1 MTARGRQRVNPSSS
15 IYPSLATSTAAPYQ
29 TLWETSVSGRY
40 TIEVRATDKFG
51 QLVTASR
58 VVGISAPPPNTDT
71 ISRDGTN
78 LGKGVVTFFHQ
89 DLRGNNIAAT
99 DAMGVVLW
107 QEAYYPFGERIAVPV
122 QAGSYGQWFQSKP
135 VDTDTGLSYFGSRY
149 YDPTVG
155 RFYEI
160 DPQVYS
166 EGNVHSFNRY
176 AYANNNPLKYTD
188 PDGHSPVDLAFLAYD
203 VYNLGKTIY
212 QGGVVGGALLD
223 VGICTAYFCR

>member
-1 MTARGRQRVNPSSS
+1 MKQKIIITALPNGTVTRGSGNIWKVSAAIGLQVEDVDNTLQNVKDMLGWASLVKNAKFIVQLNGNPVE
-15 IYPSLATSTAAPYQ
+15 A
-29 TLWETSVSGRY
+29 
-40 TIEVRATDKFG
+40 K
-51 QLVTASR
+51 
-58 VVGISAPPPNTDT
+58 VV
-71 ISRDGTN
+71 
-78 LGKGVVTFFHQ
+78 
-89 DLRGNNIAAT
+89 
-99 DAMGVVLW
+99 
-107 QEAYYPFGERIAVPV
+107 
-122 QAGSYGQWFQSKP
+122 SKP

-212 QGGVVGGALLD
+212 QGGAVGGALLD

>member
-1 MTARGRQRVNPSSS
+1 
-15 IYPSLATSTAAPYQ
+15 
-29 TLWETSVSGRY
+29 
-40 TIEVRATDKFG
+40 
-51 QLVTASR
+51 
-58 VVGISAPPPNTDT
+58 
-71 ISRDGTN
+71 
-78 LGKGVVTFFHQ
+78 
-89 DLRGNNIAAT
+89 
-99 DAMGVVLW
+99 MGVVLW

-122 QAGSYGQWFQSKP
+122 QAGSNGQWFQSKP

-203 VYNLGKTIY
+203 VFNLGKTIY
-212 QGGVVGGALLD
+212 QGGAVGGALLD
-223 VGICTAYFCR
+223 VGLSMAGVINSLPGTGQYLKAARTANILRKGQGPQRPNSSLHIKVVTQLVRFIS